1 MTTCTCTKRV
11 YRRAIIWSLVLLL
24 SCTVATSD
32 PQPPLIT
39 RLAKDPATSLYTT
52 TVETDKSPLVVDLA
66 GSLVWSTCPST
77 HSTVPCESA
86 TCATAKE
93 QSPPRCRYVDGGRF
107 WENRDPGSPWCACTA
122 HPLNPVSGE
131 CSTGDLTSLAMS
143 TNNTTELLPEE
154 SFAVVGACAPGG
166 LLNSLPAG
174 VTGVAG
180 FSRAP
185 LSLPSQLV
193 AQRGFGNRFSLCL
206 PVFATFGDTPV
217 YLPIPDP
224 TRGVIDF
231 TTSGVAHTPLLT
243 SPSNASGYYIPV
255 KGISVSWHG
264 ADATAQLPAGALD
277 LDVRTGR
284 GGVML
289 STVTPYATMRP
300 DVFRAFARAFDDAIT
315 RGKIPMTTVERV
327 PATKPFE
334 LCYRGGFPR
343 LKRPSSWDV
352 PRIILELGDGAT
364 MNWTVNNNNYLV
376 EVDGA
381 MCVGILPMAMGMPP
395 VDGQP
400 AMVIGGKQME
410 NNLLVFD
417 LEKQLL
423 GFSGLLDF
431 ALTSCGA
438 ATFFRN

>member
-1 MTTCTCTKRV
+1 MSTSTIHV
-11 YRRAIIWSLVLLL
+11 YRVIVSSLVLLL

-32 PQPPLIT
+32 RKAPLIS
-39 RLAKDPATSLYTT
+39 RLVKDTATSLYTT
-52 TVETDKSPLVVDLA
+52 TGADKPPLVVDLA
-66 GSLVWSTCPST
+66 GSLVWSTCQST
-77 HSTVPCESA
+77 HSTIPCESA
-86 TCATAKE
+86 TCATAKQ

-107 WENRDPGSPWCACTA
+107 WENRNPGSPWCACTA
-122 HPLNPVSGE
+122 HPLNPVTGE
-131 CSTGDLTSLAMS
+131 CSTGDVTSLAMS
-143 TNNTTELLPEE
+143 ISNTTEQPPEE
-154 SFAVVGACAPGG
+154 SLAIVGACAPGR
-166 LLNSLPAG
+166 LLRSLPARA
-174 VTGVAG
+174 TGVAG
-180 FSRAP
+180 FARGP
-185 LSLPSQLV
+185 LSLPSQLE
-193 AQRGFGNRFSLCL
+193 AQRGFGNRFALCL
-206 PVFATFGDTPV
+206 PVFSTFGDTPV
-217 YLPIPDP
+217 YLSIPPDP
-224 TRGVIDF
+224 RPGRIDF

-243 SPSNASGYYIPV
+243 SPANAGGYYIPV

-284 GGVML
+284 GGVVL

-343 LKRPSSWDV
+343 VKVPWSWDV

-364 MNWTVNNNNYLV
+364 RNWTVDNNNYVV

-381 MCVGILPMAMGMPP
+381 LCVGILP
-395 VDGQP
+395 VDGRP
-400 AMVIGGKQME
+400 AMVIGGKQLE

-417 LEKQLL
+417 LEKQRL
-423 GFSGLLDF
+423 GFSGLLDR
-431 ALTSCGA
+431 ALTSCNR
-438 ATFFRN
+438 ATF